1 MIKEIKK
8 LLESLFDDDDD
19 ELFNDDNIG
28 ITNDLLEDDARKIR
42 EQLLKGMVV
51 SDDDLEL
58 VCQDAFKY
66 KVKDFSELVH
76 IIADIKQQLYK
87 DKVDAFNLNWLD
99 ISNVTMLDQLFNVG
113 TFNRQYIFWDVSDWD
128 TSHVTSMVGTFNGCK
143 DICDL
148 SKWDTSK
155 VTSMVNMFYECST
168 FNGNISN
175 WDVSK
180 VTRFDSMFYGCS
192 SFNQDIS
199 NWDISSAENLS
210 YMFYNCIKFNQ
221 PIQKWNITKNMDIS
235 YLLYGCT
242 SFDQDLSLID
252 LRSFQTGYFDLY
264 DTGTKTQ
271 KEHKSARVLDEW
283 DFLKL
288 GFDRSTE
295 QFDVGEFEYG
305 DGGDNNYYPK
315 IYTVNIDIDAINHLT
330 DDDYFMDLEDIITLE
345 GQDPDTYQNEDLLTI
360 DVLTYSEFEL
370 LYDICS
376 EVSDDNVNKGDG
388 FPPMKILI
396 KNKVINDLYDIKEI
410 VDDTN
415 IEYYIKRELLSLD
428 IKYEEF
434 NSYTGWN
441 INEFKK
447 FLLNIN
453 NEINKI
459 KKRWQEN
466 CKIK

>member
-28 ITNDLLEDDARKIR
+28 MTNDLLKDDVMKIH

-99 ISNVTMLDQLFNVG
+99 ISNVTMLDQLFNIN

-155 VTSMVNMFYECST
+155 VTSMVNMFYGCST

-175 WDVSK
+175 WNVSK

-396 KNKVINDLYDIKEI
+396 KNKVVNDLYDIKEI
-410 VDDTN
+410 VDNTN

-459 KKRWQEN
+459 KQN
-466 CKIK
+466 

>member
-28 ITNDLLEDDARKIR
+28 MTNDLLEDDARKIR
-42 EQLLKGMVV
+42 EQLLKGIVV

-155 VTSMVNMFYECST
+155 VTSMVNMFYGCST

-175 WDVSK
+175 WNVSK
-180 VTRFDSMFYGCS
+180 VTRFNSMFFGCS

-210 YMFYNCIKFNQ
+210 YMFYNCRKFNQ

-252 LRSFQTGYFDLY
+252 LRPFINGYFDLY

-315 IYTVNIDIDAINHLT
+315 IYTVNIDIDAINQLT

-410 VDDTN
+410 VDNTN

-459 KKRWQEN
+459 KQN
-466 CKIK
+466 

>member
-128 TSHVTSMVGTFNGCK
+128 TSHVTSMAGTFNGCK

-155 VTSMVNMFYECST
+155 VTSMVNMFYGCST

-210 YMFYNCIKFNQ
+210 YMFYNCRKFNQ

-305 DGGDNNYYPK
+305 DGGDNHYYPK
-315 IYTVNIDIDAINHLT
+315 IYRVNIDIDAINQLT

-376 EVSDDNVNKGDG
+376 EVSEDNVNKGDG

-410 VDDTN
+410 VDNTN

-459 KKRWQEN
+459 KQN
-466 CKIK
+466 

>member
-28 ITNDLLEDDARKIR
+28 MTNDLLEDDVRKIH

-51 SDDDLEL
+51 SDNDLEL
-58 VCQDAFKY
+58 VCYDAFKY
-66 KVKDFSELVH
+66 KVKDFNELTN

-99 ISNVTMLDQLFNVG
+99 ISNVTKLNQLFNVG
-113 TFNRQYIFWDVSDWD
+113 IFNRQYIFWDVSDWD
-128 TSHVTSMVGTFNGCK
+128 TSHVTSMAGTFNGCK

-155 VTSMVNMFYECST
+155 VTSMVNMFYRCST

-175 WDVSK
+175 WNVSK

-210 YMFYNCIKFNQ
+210 YMFYKCRKFNQ

-252 LRSFQTGYFDLY
+252 LRSFQAGYFDLY

-288 GFDRSTE
+288 GFDRSTD

-305 DGGDNNYYPK
+305 DGGDNHYYPK
-315 IYTVNIDIDAINHLT
+315 IYRVNIDIDAINQLT

-376 EVSDDNVNKGDG
+376 EVSNDNVKKGDG

-396 KNKVINDLYDIKEI
+396 KNKVVNDLYDIKEI
-410 VDDTN
+410 VDNTN

-453 NEINKI
+453 NEIKLNKI
-459 KKRWQEN
+459 YYE
-466 CKIK
+466 

>member
-28 ITNDLLEDDARKIR
+28 MTNDLLEDDARKIR

-66 KVKDFSELVH
+66 KVKDFNELVH

-155 VTSMVNMFYECST
+155 VTSMVNMFYGCST

-305 DGGDNNYYPK
+305 DGGDNHYYPK

-396 KNKVINDLYDIKEI
+396 KNKVVNDLYDIKEI
-410 VDDTN
+410 VDNTN

-441 INEFKK
+441 INEFKE

-459 KKRWQEN
+459 KQN
-466 CKIK
+466 

>member
-28 ITNDLLEDDARKIR
+28 MTNDLLEDDAKKIH
-42 EQLLKGMVV
+42 EQLLKGIVV

-76 IIADIKQQLYK
+76 IIADIKKQLYK

-155 VTSMVNMFYECST
+155 VTSMVNMFYDCST

-210 YMFYNCIKFNQ
+210 YMFYNCRKFNQ

-252 LRSFQTGYFDLY
+252 LRSFMNGYFDLY

-305 DGGDNNYYPK
+305 DGGDNHYYPK
-315 IYTVNIDIDAINHLT
+315 IYRVNIDIDAINHLT

-396 KNKVINDLYDIKEI
+396 KNKVVNDLYDIKEI
-410 VDDTN
+410 VDNTN

-459 KKRWQEN
+459 KQN
-466 CKIK
+466 

>member
-28 ITNDLLEDDARKIR
+28 MTNDLLEDDARKIR
-42 EQLLKGMVV
+42 EQLLKGIVV
-51 SDDDLEL
+51 SDNDLEL

-128 TSHVTSMVGTFNGCK
+128 TSHVTSMAGTFNGCK

-155 VTSMVNMFYECST
+155 VTSMVNMFYGCTT

-305 DGGDNNYYPK
+305 DGGDNHYYPK

-376 EVSDDNVNKGDG
+376 EVSNDNVKKGDG

-396 KNKVINDLYDIKEI
+396 KNKVVNDLYDIKEI
-410 VDDTN
+410 VDNTN

-459 KKRWQEN
+459 KQN
-466 CKIK
+466 

>member
-19 ELFNDDNIG
+19 ELFNDDNISM
-28 ITNDLLEDDARKIR
+28 TNDLLEDDAKKIH

-168 FNGNISN
+168 FNSNISN
-175 WDVSK
+175 WNVSK

-210 YMFYNCIKFNQ
+210 YMFYNCRKFNQ

-252 LRSFQTGYFDLY
+252 LRSFMNGYFDLY

-305 DGGDNNYYPK
+305 DGGDNHYYPK
-315 IYTVNIDIDAINHLT
+315 IYRVNIDIDAINHLT

-376 EVSDDNVNKGDG
+376 EVSEDNVNKGEG

-396 KNKVINDLYDIKEI
+396 KNKVVNDLYDIKEI
-410 VDDTN
+410 VDNTN

-459 KKRWQEN
+459 KQN
-466 CKIK
+466 

>member
-8 LLESLFDDDDD
+8 LLESLFDDDDA

-28 ITNDLLEDDARKIR
+28 MTNDLLEDDARKIR

-99 ISNVTMLDQLFNVG
+99 ISNVTMLDQLFNIN

-155 VTSMVNMFYECST
+155 VTSMVNMFYGCST

-175 WDVSK
+175 WNVSK
-180 VTRFDSMFYGCS
+180 VTRFDSMFFGCS

-210 YMFYNCIKFNQ
+210 YMFYNCRKFNQ

-305 DGGDNNYYPK
+305 DGGDNHYYPK

-396 KNKVINDLYDIKEI
+396 KNKVVNDLYDIKEI
-410 VDDTN
+410 VDNTN

-441 INEFKK
+441 IDEFKK

-459 KKRWQEN
+459 KQN
-466 CKIK
+466 

>member
-8 LLESLFDDDDD
+8 LLESLFGDDDD

-28 ITNDLLEDDARKIR
+28 MTNDLLENDVKKIH
-42 EQLLKGMVV
+42 EQLLKGIIV
-51 SDDDLEL
+51 SDDDLDL
-58 VCQDAFKY
+58 VCQDSFKY

-76 IIADIKQQLYK
+76 IITDIKKQLYK
-87 DKVDAFNLNWLD
+87 DKIDTFNLNWLD

-113 TFNRQYIFWDVSDWD
+113 TFNRQYIFWNVSDWD
-128 TSHVTSMVGTFNGCK
+128 TSHVTSMTGTFNGCK

-148 SKWDTSK
+148 SKWDTSH

-168 FNGNISN
+168 FNSNISN
-175 WDVSK
+175 WNVSK

-210 YMFYNCIKFNQ
+210 YMFYNCRKFNQ

-252 LRSFQTGYFDLY
+252 LRSFKNGYFDLY

-305 DGGDNNYYPK
+305 DGGDNHYYPK
-315 IYTVNIDIDAINHLT
+315 IYRVNIDIDAINHLT

-396 KNKVINDLYDIKEI
+396 KNKVVNDLYDIKEI
-410 VDDTN
+410 VDNTN

-459 KKRWQEN
+459 KQN
-466 CKIK
+466 

>member
-87 DKVDAFNLNWLD
+87 NKVDAFNLNWLD

-155 VTSMVNMFYECST
+155 VTSMVNMFYGCST

-376 EVSDDNVNKGDG
+376 EVSDDNVKKGDG
-388 FPPMKILI
+388 FPSMKILI
-396 KNKVINDLYDIKEI
+396 KNKVVNDLYDIKEI
-410 VDDTN
+410 VDNTN

-459 KKRWQEN
+459 KQN
-466 CKIK
+466 

>member
-28 ITNDLLEDDARKIR
+28 MTNDLLEDDAKKIH

-76 IIADIKQQLYK
+76 IIADIKKQLYK

-113 TFNRQYIFWDVSDWD
+113 TFNRQYIFWNVSDWD

-168 FNGNISN
+168 FNSNISN
-175 WDVSK
+175 WNVSK

-210 YMFYNCIKFNQ
+210 YMFYNCRKFNQ

-252 LRSFQTGYFDLY
+252 LRSFMNGYFDLY

-305 DGGDNNYYPK
+305 DGGDNHYYPK
-315 IYTVNIDIDAINHLT
+315 IYMVNIDIDAINHLT

-376 EVSDDNVNKGDG
+376 EVSEDNVNKGDG

-396 KNKVINDLYDIKEI
+396 KNKVVNDLYDIKEI
-410 VDDTN
+410 VDNTN

-459 KKRWQEN
+459 KQN
-466 CKIK
+466 

>member
-28 ITNDLLEDDARKIR
+28 MTNDLLEDDARKIR

-99 ISNVTMLDQLFNVG
+99 ISNVTMLDQLFNVS

-210 YMFYNCIKFNQ
+210 YMFYNCRKFNQ

-345 GQDPDTYQNEDLLTI
+345 GQDPNTYQNEDLLTI

-396 KNKVINDLYDIKEI
+396 KNKVVNDLYDIKEI
-410 VDDTN
+410 VDNTN

-459 KKRWQEN
+459 KQN
-466 CKIK
+466 

>member
-28 ITNDLLEDDARKIR
+28 MTNDLLEDDARKIR

-66 KVKDFSELVH
+66 KVKDFNELVH

-87 DKVDAFNLNWLD
+87 DKVYAFNLNWLD

-128 TSHVTSMVGTFNGCK
+128 TSHVTSMAGTFNGCK

-305 DGGDNNYYPK
+305 DGGDNHYYPK

-396 KNKVINDLYDIKEI
+396 KNKVVNDLYDIKEI
-410 VDDTN
+410 VDNTN

-441 INEFKK
+441 INEFKE

-459 KKRWQEN
+459 KQN
-466 CKIK
+466 

>member
-87 DKVDAFNLNWLD
+87 NKVDAFNLNWLD

-155 VTSMVNMFYECST
+155 VTSMVNMFYGCST

-396 KNKVINDLYDIKEI
+396 KNKVVNDLYDIKEI
-410 VDDTN
+410 VDNTN

-459 KKRWQEN
+459 KQN
-466 CKIK
+466 

>member
-19 ELFNDDNIG
+19 ELFNDDNISM
-28 ITNDLLEDDARKIR
+28 TNDLLEDDARKIR

-87 DKVDAFNLNWLD
+87 DNVDAFNLNWLD

-210 YMFYNCIKFNQ
+210 YMFYNCRKFNQ

-305 DGGDNNYYPK
+305 DGGDNHYYPK
-315 IYTVNIDIDAINHLT
+315 IYTVNIDIDAINQLT

-459 KKRWQEN
+459 KQN
-466 CKIK
+466 

>member
-19 ELFNDDNIG
+19 ELFNDNNISM
-28 ITNDLLEDDARKIR
+28 TNDLLEDDAKKIH

-76 IIADIKQQLYK
+76 IIADIKKQLYK

-113 TFNRQYIFWDVSDWD
+113 TFNRQYIFWNVSDWD

-143 DICDL
+143 DVCDL

-155 VTSMVNMFYECST
+155 VTSMVNMFYDCTT
-168 FNGNISN
+168 FNCNISN

-210 YMFYNCIKFNQ
+210 YMFYNCRKFNQ

-252 LRSFQTGYFDLY
+252 LRSFMNGYFDLY

-305 DGGDNNYYPK
+305 DGGDNHYYPK
-315 IYTVNIDIDAINHLT
+315 IYRVNIDIDAINHLT

-396 KNKVINDLYDIKEI
+396 KNKVVNDLYDIKEI
-410 VDDTN
+410 VDNTN

-459 KKRWQEN
+459 KQN
-466 CKIK
+466 

>member
-28 ITNDLLEDDARKIR
+28 MTNDLLEDDARKIR

-87 DKVDAFNLNWLD
+87 DKVDTFNLNWLD

-155 VTSMVNMFYECST
+155 VTSMVNMFYGCST

-210 YMFYNCIKFNQ
+210 YMFYNCRKFNQ

-396 KNKVINDLYDIKEI
+396 KNKVVNDLYDIKEI
-410 VDDTN
+410 VDNTN

-459 KKRWQEN
+459 KQN
-466 CKIK
+466 

>member
-28 ITNDLLEDDARKIR
+28 ITNDLLEDDVRKIH

-66 KVKDFSELVH
+66 KVKDFNELVH

-113 TFNRQYIFWDVSDWD
+113 IFNRQYIFWDVSDWD

-155 VTSMVNMFYECST
+155 VTSMVNMFYGCST

-175 WDVSK
+175 WNVSK

-210 YMFYNCIKFNQ
+210 YMFYNCRKFNQ

-305 DGGDNNYYPK
+305 DGGDNHYYPK
-315 IYTVNIDIDAINHLT
+315 IYTVNIDIDAINQLT

-376 EVSDDNVNKGDG
+376 EVSDDNVKKGDG

-396 KNKVINDLYDIKEI
+396 KNKVVNDLYDIKEI
-410 VDDTN
+410 VDNTN

-459 KKRWQEN
+459 KQN
-466 CKIK
+466 

>member
-28 ITNDLLEDDARKIR
+28 MTNDLLEDDARKIH

-51 SDDDLEL
+51 SDDDLDL
-58 VCQDAFKY
+58 VCQDSFKY
-66 KVKDFSELVH
+66 KVKDFSELVN
-76 IIADIKQQLYK
+76 ILADIKQQLYK
-87 DKVDAFNLNWLD
+87 DKVDTFNLNWLD

-128 TSHVTSMVGTFNGCK
+128 TSHVTSMTGTFNGCK

-175 WDVSK
+175 WNVSK

-210 YMFYNCIKFNQ
+210 YMFYNCRKFNQ

-252 LRSFQTGYFDLY
+252 LRSFMNGYFDLY

-305 DGGDNNYYPK
+305 DGGDNHYYPK
-315 IYTVNIDIDAINHLT
+315 IYRVNIDIDAINHLT

-376 EVSDDNVNKGDG
+376 EVSEDNVNKGDG

-396 KNKVINDLYDIKEI
+396 KNKVVNDLYDIKEI
-410 VDDTN
+410 VDNTN

-459 KKRWQEN
+459 KQN
-466 CKIK
+466 

>member
-28 ITNDLLEDDARKIR
+28 MTNDLLEDDARKIR

-66 KVKDFSELVH
+66 KVKDFNELVH

-128 TSHVTSMVGTFNGCK
+128 TSHVTSMAGTFNGCK

-396 KNKVINDLYDIKEI
+396 KNKVVNDLYDIKEI
-410 VDDTN
+410 VDNTN

-459 KKRWQEN
+459 KQN
-466 CKIK
+466 

>member
-28 ITNDLLEDDARKIR
+28 ITNDLLEDDVRKIH

-155 VTSMVNMFYECST
+155 VTSMVNMFYGCST

-175 WDVSK
+175 WNVSK

-252 LRSFQTGYFDLY
+252 LRSFMNGYFDLY

-330 DDDYFMDLEDIITLE
+330 DDDYFIDLEDIITLE

-376 EVSDDNVNKGDG
+376 EVSDDNVKKGDG

-396 KNKVINDLYDIKEI
+396 KNKVVNDLYDIKEI
-410 VDDTN
+410 VDNTN

-441 INEFKK
+441 INEFKE

-459 KKRWQEN
+459 KQN
-466 CKIK
+466 

>member
-28 ITNDLLEDDARKIR
+28 MTNDLLEDDARKIR
-42 EQLLKGMVV
+42 EQLLKGIVV

-76 IIADIKQQLYK
+76 IITDINQQLYK

-113 TFNRQYIFWDVSDWD
+113 IFNRQYIFWDVSDWD

-155 VTSMVNMFYECST
+155 VTTMVNMFYECST

-175 WDVSK
+175 WNVSK

-210 YMFYNCIKFNQ
+210 YMFYNCRKFNQ

-252 LRSFQTGYFDLY
+252 LRSFMNGYFDLY

-305 DGGDNNYYPK
+305 DGGDEHYYPK
-315 IYTVNIDIDAINHLT
+315 IYRVNIDIDAINHLT
-330 DDDYFMDLEDIITLE
+330 EDDYFIDMEDIITLE
-345 GQDPDTYQNEDLLTI
+345 GQDPETYQNEDVLTI

-376 EVSDDNVNKGDG
+376 DVSEETTIKGDG

-396 KNKVINDLYDIKEI
+396 KNKVLNDLYDIKEI
-410 VDDTN
+410 VDNSN

-459 KKRWQEN
+459 KQN
-466 CKIK
+466 

>member
-8 LLESLFDDDDD
+8 LLESLFDDDDA

-28 ITNDLLEDDARKIR
+28 MTNDLLEDDARKIR
-42 EQLLKGMVV
+42 EQLLKGIVV

-66 KVKDFSELVH
+66 KVKDFNELVH

-99 ISNVTMLDQLFNVG
+99 ISNVTMLDQLFNIN

-155 VTSMVNMFYECST
+155 VTSMVNMFYGCST

-210 YMFYNCIKFNQ
+210 YMFYNCRKFNQ

-376 EVSDDNVNKGDG
+376 EVSDDNVKKGDG

-396 KNKVINDLYDIKEI
+396 KNKVVNDLYDIKEI
-410 VDDTN
+410 VDNTN

-459 KKRWQEN
+459 KQN
-466 CKIK
+466 

>member
-210 YMFYNCIKFNQ
+210 YMFYNCRKFNQ

-459 KKRWQEN
+459 KQN
-466 CKIK
+466 

>member
-28 ITNDLLEDDARKIR
+28 MTNDLLEDDARKIR

-155 VTSMVNMFYECST
+155 VTSMVNMFYGCST

-305 DGGDNNYYPK
+305 DGGDNHYYPK
-315 IYTVNIDIDAINHLT
+315 IYRVNIDIDAINHLT

-396 KNKVINDLYDIKEI
+396 KNKVVNDLYDIKEI
-410 VDDTN
+410 VDNTN

-459 KKRWQEN
+459 KQN
-466 CKIK
+466 

>member
-19 ELFNDDNIG
+19 ELFTDDNIG
-28 ITNDLLEDDARKIR
+28 MTNDLLEDDARKIR

-66 KVKDFSELVH
+66 KVKDFNELVH

-87 DKVDAFNLNWLD
+87 DNVDAFNLNWLD
-99 ISNVTMLDQLFNVG
+99 ISNVTILDQLFNVG

-155 VTSMVNMFYECST
+155 VTSMVNMFYGCST

-175 WDVSK
+175 WNVSK

-199 NWDISSAENLS
+199 NWDISSAEILS

-315 IYTVNIDIDAINHLT
+315 IYRVNIDIDAINHLT

-376 EVSDDNVNKGDG
+376 EVSDDNVKKGDG

-396 KNKVINDLYDIKEI
+396 KNKVVNDLYDIKEI
-410 VDDTN
+410 VDNTN

-453 NEINKI
+453 NDINKI
-459 KKRWQEN
+459 KQN
-466 CKIK
+466 

>member
-28 ITNDLLEDDARKIR
+28 MTNDLLEDDARKIR

-87 DKVDAFNLNWLD
+87 DKVDTFNLNWLD

-155 VTSMVNMFYECST
+155 VTSMVNMFYGCST

-396 KNKVINDLYDIKEI
+396 KNKVVNDLYDIKEI

-459 KKRWQEN
+459 KQN
-466 CKIK
+466 

>member
-28 ITNDLLEDDARKIR
+28 MTNDLLEDDARKIR

-199 NWDISSAENLS
+199 NWDISSAKNLS
-210 YMFYNCIKFNQ
+210 KMFYRCRKFNQ

-396 KNKVINDLYDIKEI
+396 KNKVVNDLYDIKEI
-410 VDDTN
+410 VDNTN

-459 KKRWQEN
+459 KQN
-466 CKIK
+466 

>member
-28 ITNDLLEDDARKIR
+28 MTNDLLEDDARKIH

-128 TSHVTSMVGTFNGCK
+128 TSHVTSMAGTFNGCK

-155 VTSMVNMFYECST
+155 VTSMVNMFYGCST

-175 WDVSK
+175 WNVSK

-210 YMFYNCIKFNQ
+210 YMFYNCRKFNQ

-396 KNKVINDLYDIKEI
+396 KNKVVNDLYDIKEI
-410 VDDTN
+410 VDNTN

-459 KKRWQEN
+459 KQN
-466 CKIK
+466 

>member
-28 ITNDLLEDDARKIR
+28 MTNDLLEDDARKIR

-66 KVKDFSELVH
+66 KVKDFNELVH

-87 DKVDAFNLNWLD
+87 NKVNAFNLNWLD
-99 ISNVTMLDQLFNVG
+99 ISNVTMLDQLFNVS

-180 VTRFDSMFYGCS
+180 VKRFDSMFYGCS

-210 YMFYNCIKFNQ
+210 YMFYNCRKFNQ

-305 DGGDNNYYPK
+305 DGGDNHYYPK
-315 IYTVNIDIDAINHLT
+315 IYTVNIDIDAINQLT

-396 KNKVINDLYDIKEI
+396 KNKVVNDLYDIKEI
-410 VDDTN
+410 VDNTN
-415 IEYYIKRELLSLD
+415 IVKENYYHQILNMKSLIHIQD
-428 IKYEEF
+428 GISMNLR
-434 NSYTGWN
+434 NS
-441 INEFKK
+441 
-447 FLLNIN
+447 
-453 NEINKI
+453 
-459 KKRWQEN
+459 
-466 CKIK
+466 C

>member
-8 LLESLFDDDDD
+8 LLESLFDDDSD
-19 ELFNDDNIG
+19 ELFKDDNIG
-28 ITNDLLEDDARKIR
+28 ITNDLLEDDVRRIH

-58 VCQDAFKY
+58 VCQDTFKY
-66 KVKDFSELVH
+66 KVKDFSELIH

-87 DKVDAFNLNWLD
+87 DKVDTFNLNWLD

-155 VTSMVNMFYECST
+155 VTSMVNMFYGCST

-175 WDVSK
+175 WNVSK
-180 VTRFDSMFYGCS
+180 VTRFDSMFFGCS

-305 DGGDNNYYPK
+305 DGGDNHYYPK

-396 KNKVINDLYDIKEI
+396 KNKVVNDLYDIKEI
-410 VDDTN
+410 VDNTN

-459 KKRWQEN
+459 KQN
-466 CKIK
+466 

>member
-19 ELFNDDNIG
+19 ELFNDNNIG
-28 ITNDLLEDDARKIR
+28 MTNDLLEDDAKKIH
-42 EQLLKGMVV
+42 EQLLKGIVV

-87 DKVDAFNLNWLD
+87 NKVDAFNLNWLD
-99 ISNVTMLDQLFNVG
+99 ISNVTILDQLFNVS

-168 FNGNISN
+168 FNCNISN

-192 SFNQDIS
+192 LFNQDIS

-210 YMFYNCIKFNQ
+210 YMFYNCRKFNQ

-396 KNKVINDLYDIKEI
+396 KNKVVNDLYDIKEI
-410 VDDTN
+410 VDNTN

-459 KKRWQEN
+459 KQN
-466 CKIK
+466 

>member
-28 ITNDLLEDDARKIR
+28 ITNDLLEDDVRKIH

-58 VCQDAFKY
+58 VCQDTFKY

-210 YMFYNCIKFNQ
+210 YMFYNCRKFNQ

-305 DGGDNNYYPK
+305 DGGDNHYFPK
-315 IYTVNIDIDAINHLT
+315 IYRVNIDIDAINQLT

-376 EVSDDNVNKGDG
+376 EVSDDNVKKGDG

-396 KNKVINDLYDIKEI
+396 KNKVVNDLYDIKEI
-410 VDDTN
+410 VDNTN

-459 KKRWQEN
+459 KQN
-466 CKIK
+466 

>member
-42 EQLLKGMVV
+42 EQLLKGIVV

-155 VTSMVNMFYECST
+155 VTSMVNMFYGCST

-396 KNKVINDLYDIKEI
+396 KNKVVNDLYDIKEI
-410 VDDTN
+410 VDNTN

-459 KKRWQEN
+459 KQN
-466 CKIK
+466 

>member
-28 ITNDLLEDDARKIR
+28 MTNDLLEDDARKIR

-99 ISNVTMLDQLFNVG
+99 ISNVTMLDQLFNIN

-128 TSHVTSMVGTFNGCK
+128 TSHVTSMAGTFNGCK

-155 VTSMVNMFYECST
+155 VTSMVNMFYGCST

-180 VTRFDSMFYGCS
+180 VKRFDSMFYGCS

-210 YMFYNCIKFNQ
+210 YMFYNCRKFNQ

-305 DGGDNNYYPK
+305 DGGDNHYYPK
-315 IYTVNIDIDAINHLT
+315 IYTVNIDIDAINQLT

-376 EVSDDNVNKGDG
+376 DVSDDNVNKGDG

-396 KNKVINDLYDIKEI
+396 KNKVVNDLYDIKEI
-410 VDDTN
+410 VDNTN

-459 KKRWQEN
+459 KQN
-466 CKIK
+466 

>member
-28 ITNDLLEDDARKIR
+28 MTNDLLEDDARKIR

-155 VTSMVNMFYECST
+155 VTSMVNMFYGCST

-175 WDVSK
+175 WNVSK
-180 VTRFDSMFYGCS
+180 VTRFDSMFFGCS

-396 KNKVINDLYDIKEI
+396 KNKVVNDLYDIKEI
-410 VDDTN
+410 VDNTN

-459 KKRWQEN
+459 KQN
-466 CKIK
+466 

>member
-19 ELFNDDNIG
+19 ELFKDDNID
-28 ITNDLLEDDARKIR
+28 ISNILFEDDVKKIH
-42 EQLLKGMVV
+42 EQLLKGIVV
-51 SDDDLEL
+51 SDDDLVL

-87 DKVDAFNLNWLD
+87 DKVNTFNLNWLD

-168 FNGNISN
+168 FNSNISN

-210 YMFYNCIKFNQ
+210 YMFYNCRKFNQ

-252 LRSFQTGYFDLY
+252 LRSFMNGYFDLY

-305 DGGDNNYYPK
+305 DGGDNHYYPK
-315 IYTVNIDIDAINHLT
+315 IYRVNIDIDAINHLT

-376 EVSDDNVNKGDG
+376 EVSEDNVNKGEG

-396 KNKVINDLYDIKEI
+396 KNKVVNDLYDIKEI
-410 VDDTN
+410 VDNTN

-459 KKRWQEN
+459 KQN
-466 CKIK
+466 

>member
-19 ELFNDDNIG
+19 ELFNDDNISM
-28 ITNDLLEDDARKIR
+28 TNDLLEDDAKKIH

-143 DICDL
+143 DVCDL

-155 VTSMVNMFYECST
+155 VTSMVNMFYDCTT
-168 FNGNISN
+168 FNCNISN

-210 YMFYNCIKFNQ
+210 YMFYNCRKFNQ
-221 PIQKWNITKNMDIS
+221 SIQKWNITKNMDIS

-252 LRSFQTGYFDLY
+252 LRSFMNGYFDLY

-305 DGGDNNYYPK
+305 DGGDNHYYPK
-315 IYTVNIDIDAINHLT
+315 IYRVNIDIDALNHLT

-396 KNKVINDLYDIKEI
+396 KNKVVNDLYDIKEI
-410 VDDTN
+410 VDNTN

-459 KKRWQEN
+459 KQN
-466 CKIK
+466 